1 MRDCLHEDT
10 IDPAGVHSGGMD
22 PRRDPERL
30 SLASYPL
37 SHPVQARF
45 SDLDGNGHLN
55 NVALAS
61 FYEDARITLDWRIF
75 TDGKPVP
82 FEGFTFVVA
91 NISIHYLAEAHYPA
105 TYVVGCGVGR
115 IGTSSFVH
123 SAGLFRDGV
132 CLGLCDSILVHLV
145 NGAPTVI
152 PPHRRAQMEALAF
165 PVRAGGASSE
175 ADGGTAAIPGQ
186 PAESGSGLVGSE
198 SDRR

>member
-1 MRDCLHEDT
+1 MRDCLHSGSV
-10 IDPAGVHSGGMD
+10 DPTDVHSGGMD

-61 FYEDARITLDWRIF
+61 FYEDARLALDWHIF
-75 TDGKPVP
+75 TEAKPVP
-82 FEGFTFVVA
+82 FDGFTFVVA
-91 NISIHYLAEAHYPA
+91 NVSIHYLAEAHYPA

-115 IGTSSFVH
+115 IGSASFVH

-132 CLGLCDSILVHLV
+132 CLGLCDSVMVHLV
-145 NGAPTVI
+145 DGVSTVI
-152 PPHRRAQMEALAF
+152 PPHRRAQMQAWAF
-165 PVRAGGASSE
+165 PVRPGDRSTDLDAE
-175 ADGGTAAIPGQ
+175 TVTIPGQ
-186 PAESGSGLVGSE
+186 SAESGSGLVGSE
-198 SDRR
+198 PDRR

>member
-1 MRDCLHEDT
+1 
-10 IDPAGVHSGGMD
+10 MD

-75 TDGKPVP
+75 TDGRPVP

-91 NISIHYLAEAHYPA
+91 NISIHYLAEARYPA
-105 TYVVGCGVGR
+105 TYVVGCGVSR

-132 CLGLCDSILVHLV
+132 CFGLCDSILVHLV
-145 NGAPTVI
+145 DVCYDVRGPVLDEATRLEAAGARILKLNIGNPAPFGFSA
-152 PPHRRAQMEALAF
+152 PPE
-165 PVRAGGASSE
+165 
-175 ADGGTAAIPGQ
+175 
-186 PAESGSGLVGSE
+186 
-198 SDRR
+198 

>member
-1 MRDCLHEDT
+1 
-10 IDPAGVHSGGMD
+10 MD

-82 FEGFTFVVA
+82 FENFTFVAA
-91 NISIHYLAEAHYPA
+91 NISIHYLAEARYPA

-123 SAGLFRDGV
+123 SAGLFRD
-132 CLGLCDSILVHLV
+132 
-145 NGAPTVI
+145 
-152 PPHRRAQMEALAF
+152 
-165 PVRAGGASSE
+165 
-175 ADGGTAAIPGQ
+175 
-186 PAESGSGLVGSE
+186 
-198 SDRR
+198 